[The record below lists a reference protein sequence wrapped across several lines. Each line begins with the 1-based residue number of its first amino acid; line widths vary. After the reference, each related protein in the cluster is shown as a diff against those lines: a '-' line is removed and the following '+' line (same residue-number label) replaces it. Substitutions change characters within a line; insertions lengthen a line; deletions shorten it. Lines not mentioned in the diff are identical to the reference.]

1 MIFFFNYTKK
11 INYMSLYVIFA
22 TKSTFLVLL
31 PNMSNIKKAFKIC
44 SYQTCNS
51 FSVATLLTKAHKQKL
66 YI

>member
-1 MIFFFNYTKK
+1 MY
-11 INYMSLYVIFA
+11 LYVIFA

-31 PNMSNIKKAFKIC
+31 PNMSNIKKALKIC

-51 FSVATLLTKAHKQKL
+51 FSVTTLLTKAHKQKL